1 MRETL
6 RWGRPRRCPTS
17 VCEAGTTYGKTGVVA
32 PLAFRVLLYPDG
44 GQEARLA
51 G

>member
-1 MRETL
+1 MPDLGL
-6 RWGRPRRCPTS
+6 RG
-17 VCEAGTTYGKTGVVA
+17 GTTYGKTGVVA

-44 GQEARLA
+44 GQEVRLA